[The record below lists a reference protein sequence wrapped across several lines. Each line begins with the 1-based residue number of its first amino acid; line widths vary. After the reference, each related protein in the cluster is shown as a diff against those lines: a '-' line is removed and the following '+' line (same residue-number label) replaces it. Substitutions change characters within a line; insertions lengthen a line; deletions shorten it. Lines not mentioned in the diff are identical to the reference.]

1 MPAFMRADDLTEEQR
16 LRFGI
21 ELPAKQA
28 NKHEFTARECR
39 QWALRVMG
47 VLSKLNQR
55 ERERVLMQALRV
67 NEV

>member
-1 MPAFMRADDLTEEQR
+1 MSASIRAEDLTDEQR

-21 ELPAKQA
+21 ELTGKQA

-47 VLSKLNQR
+47 LLSKLNQR